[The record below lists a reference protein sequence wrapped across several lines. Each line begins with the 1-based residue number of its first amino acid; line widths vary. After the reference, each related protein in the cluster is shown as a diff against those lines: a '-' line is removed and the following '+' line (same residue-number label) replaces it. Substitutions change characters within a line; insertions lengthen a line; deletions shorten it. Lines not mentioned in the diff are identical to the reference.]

1 MKMIDL
7 RSDTVTRPTQEMR
20 DAMYVAEV
28 GDDVSGEDP
37 TVNKLEELAAQIMG
51 KEAGLFVPSGTFG
64 NQLSF
69 FTHCNRGDEVVI
81 SNDAHP
87 VQHEVGAPAVIA
99 GVNLRTVTRSQ
110 QWFTWS
116 EIVNYVRLEEDLH
129 FPHTGLIEVQNTLS
143 NGDVWPLEHM
153 KEIYQNAK
161 KNHIPVHLDGAR
173 IFNAATYFETDVKNI
188 AQYADSVMFCLSK
201 GLGSPVGS
209 MLVGT
214 KDFIKRARKG
224 RKLMG
229 GGMRQVGILAAA
241 GLISLTKMTQRLKID
256 HKNARILAEAFAKY
270 ADVFDIDLNKV
281 KTNMFFVRLKKQNS
295 DFNSILAENGIITYP
310 PDFGEY
316 RFVTHKD
323 ITSEDVEEIIKILP
337 KIVEILRK

>member
-1 MKMIDL
+1 MIDL

-20 DAMYVAEV
+20 DAIYVCEV

-37 TVNKLEELAAQIMG
+37 TVNKLEELSAQIMG
-51 KEAGLFVPSGTFG
+51 KEAALFVPSGTFG

-69 FTHCNRGDEVVI
+69 FTHCKRGDEVVI

-87 VQHEVGAPAVIA
+87 VQHEVGASAVIA
-99 GVNLRTVTRSQ
+99 GVNLRTITTPH

-116 EIVNYVRLEEDLH
+116 EIENYLRLEDDIH
-129 FPHTGLIEVQNTLS
+129 FPKTGLIHVQNSLS
-143 NGDVWPLEHM
+143 NGDVWPLEKM
-153 KEIYQNAK
+153 KEIYENAR
-161 KNHIPVHLDGAR
+161 KNNIPVHLDGAR

-188 AQYADSVMFCLSK
+188 AQYSDSVMFCLSK
-201 GLGSPVGS
+201 GLGAPVGS

-214 KDFIKRARKG
+214 KEYIKRARKG

-241 GLISLTKMTQRLKID
+241 GLISLTKMPQRLKID
-256 HKNARILAEAFAKY
+256 HQNARILAEEFAKY
-270 ADVFDIDLNKV
+270 DDVFDIDLNKV

-295 DFNSILAENGIITYP
+295 DFNSILLDNGIITYP

-316 RFVTHKD
+316 RFVTHMD
-323 ITSEDVEEIIKILP
+323 ITSENVEEIKKSLP
-337 KIVEILRK
+337 NIVEKLRK